1 MLNNV
6 EEKYK
11 IYKRRNALLPMEQHN
26 VQIQD
31 NHTDEIKQ
39 CNEIIV
45 LNVGG
50 TKHEV
55 LKSNF
60 AYWPTTRLSQL
71 VRARTD
77 DEILKYCDGFLAATA
92 YRKQEY
98 YFQQNWINFNSILD
112 MLHDKTLLS

>member
-1 MLNNV
+1 MITSI
-6 EEKYK
+6 EEKYT

-26 VQIQD
+26 IQIQD
-31 NHTDEIKQ
+31 DQTHAINR

-60 AYWPTTRLSQL
+60 AYWPNTRLSQI
-71 VRARTD
+71 VRAKSD
-77 DEILKYCDGFLAATA
+77 DEILKYCDGFLVATA
-92 YRKQEY
+92 RKPQEY
-98 YFQQNWINFNSILD
+98 LFRRNWSNFNSILD
-112 MLHDKTLLS
+112 M